1 MTNKGGRKASTT
13 TVNSA
18 TGPLNKARHSV
29 PSLSTPSATAPAN
42 AVANTGKA
50 GRKSVSA
57 NQNQAAGLT
66 SSAVSAAEV
75 NAMAIAA
82 TLGLPIIDPV
92 KKDIPD
98 NLKNVIKDLMEIS
111 SGIVSDNKSTKMAAV
126 QAMKKKFS
134 ELGLFSWLDIADDGT
149 MRSKPG
155 MSIGQA
161 KAQIAASLGP
171 NTHLPISPDHLPN
184 TIQAIANSINLQAL
198 DDEWYVDAEYEE
210 FDEDDDDEEDGDV
223 EDDEDLDVDGNLVER
238 EDDID
243 GRRKSSTKAV
253 TLEAEDEIDGRRG
266 KPKRCACP
274 DTNHL
279 DPNMVDGGNTDS
291 DLEYLFDTEND
302 LNHIDPVKL
311 QVVQTAEH
319 ELSSVYSLFESKQLS
334 EEEKL
339 GILKRKY
346 MELMQQDI
354 RHRLDGLR
362 AKETVQA
369 VEVERDTARKEIE
382 KMNKLKAKLESL
394 CADLQEENRKIKA
407 EALKRLDQHNATQPQ
422 KCKLKSGCARCGCTL
437 DLSTAFPSLPDLPE
451 VGSLQKAGAK
461 VLSEQL
467 HKFVDIY
474 RLRERHFKALMRNKD
489 CELDV
494 QLAKTLNA
502 ELASDA
508 LKQRSDSLERQV
520 LVLSRAESE
529 LKGQLAIYVDKFK
542 QVEETLGKSN
552 DLFATFRR
560 EMEQMTA
567 KLTRLETENHQ
578 LQNKCNTLSR
588 NIIEMADERTKQNAS
603 YEALR
608 SQKAKLE
615 QLCRTLQAERKAA
628 NN

>member
-1 MTNKGGRKASTT
+1 
-13 TVNSA
+13 
-18 TGPLNKARHSV
+18 
-29 PSLSTPSATAPAN
+29 
-42 AVANTGKA
+42 
-50 GRKSVSA
+50 
-57 NQNQAAGLT
+57 
-66 SSAVSAAEV
+66 
-75 NAMAIAA
+75 MAIAA
-82 TLGLPIIDPV
+82 SLGLPIIDPV

-98 NLKNVIKDLMEIS
+98 NLKCVIKDLMEIS

-155 MSIGQA
+155 MSIGSA

-171 NTHLPISPDHLPN
+171 NTHLPISPDQLPN
-184 TIQAIANSINLQAL
+184 TIQAIANSIDLKGLEA
-198 DDEWYVDAEYEE
+198 EWYVDGEFEEYQEGDEYVEYEE
-210 FDEDDDDEEDGDV
+210 
-223 EDDEDLDVDGNLVER
+223 
-238 EDDID
+238 DID
-243 GRRKSSTKAV
+243 GTCYY
-253 TLEAEDEIDGRRG
+253 EPEDEIDGRSKSSGSGRV
-266 KPKRCACP
+266 KRCSCP
-274 DTNHL
+274 INHL
-279 DPNMVDGGNTDS
+279 AQRIRNGEHDS
-291 DLEYLFDTEND
+291 DLEYLFDTENDD

-339 GILKRKY
+339 GVLKRKY

-354 RHRLDGLR
+354 KHRLDRLR
-362 AKETVQA
+362 TKEAVQA
-369 VEVERDTARKEIE
+369 IELERDSAKTEIE
-382 KMNKLKAKLESL
+382 KMNRLKAKLESL

-407 EALKRLDQHNATQPQ
+407 EALKRLDEHNATATSSS
-422 KCKLKSGCARCGCTL
+422 KCKLKNGCSRCGCTL

-461 VLSEQL
+461 VLAEQL

-474 RLRERHFKALMRNKD
+474 RLRERHFKALMQEKD
-489 CELDV
+489 AELDI

-502 ELASDA
+502 ELSNDA
-508 LKQRSDSLERQV
+508 LKQRIDAYERQIAG
-520 LVLSRAESE
+520 LSRAENE
-529 LKGQLAIYVDKFK
+529 LKNQLAIYVDKFK

-567 KLTRLETENHQ
+567 KLGRLESENHQ

-588 NIIEMADERTKQNAS
+588 NIIEMADERTKQSAS
-603 YEALR
+603 YESLKA
-608 SQKAKLE
+608 QKAKLE

-628 NN
+628 SP

>member
-1 MTNKGGRKASTT
+1 MTNKSARK
-13 TVNSA
+13 NSSA
-18 TGPLNKARHSV
+18 GKPPARHSV
-29 PSLSTPSATAPAN
+29 PNNTSSSAKGNRKTSLAASTAT
-42 AVANTGKA
+42 
-50 GRKSVSA
+50 
-57 NQNQAAGLT
+57 AGLT

-111 SGIVSDNKSTKMAAV
+111 SGIVSDNKTTKMAAV

-171 NTHLPISPDHLPN
+171 NTHLPISPDQLPS
-184 TIQAIANSINLQAL
+184 TIQAIANSINLESL
-198 DDEWYVDAEYEE
+198 DSEWYVDGDYEE
-210 FDEDDDDEEDGDV
+210 EEG
-223 EDDEDLDVDGNLVER
+223 EEDVDGYVEG
-238 EDDID
+238 EEDID
-243 GRRKSSTKAV
+243 GKKRLLSIT
-253 TLEAEDEIDGRRG
+253 EAEDEIDGRPRQQQQNLTV
-266 KPKRCACP
+266 KPKRCSCP

-279 DPNMVDGGNTDS
+279 EQPIEQDSDS
-291 DLEYLFDTEND
+291 DLEYLFDFDND

-319 ELSSVYSLFESKQLS
+319 ELSSVYSLFESKQVS

-354 RHRLDGLR
+354 RHRLDSLR
-362 AKETVQA
+362 AKETVQV
-369 VEVERDTARKEIE
+369 VEQERDVAKREIE
-382 KMNKLKAKLESL
+382 KVNKLKAKLESL
-394 CADLQEENRKIKA
+394 CADLQEENRRIKA
-407 EALKRLDQHNATQPQ
+407 DALKRLDQQKEQQ
-422 KCKLKSGCARCGCTL
+422 KCRLKNGCARCGCTL
-437 DLSTAFPSLPDLPE
+437 DLSAAFPTLPDLPE
-451 VGSLQKAGAK
+451 VGSLQKAGVK
-461 VLSEQL
+461 VLAEQL

-474 RLRERHFKALMRNKD
+474 RLRERHFKALMRTKD

-494 QLAKTLNA
+494 QLAKCLN
-502 ELASDA
+502 SD
-508 LKQRSDSLERQV
+508 LNLDTVKQRNDSLERQV
-520 LVLSRAESE
+520 QVLSRAESE

-608 SQKAKLE
+608 AQKAKLE
-615 QLCRTLQAERKAA
+615 QLCRTLQAERKTSSGTADTV
-628 NN
+628 NGN